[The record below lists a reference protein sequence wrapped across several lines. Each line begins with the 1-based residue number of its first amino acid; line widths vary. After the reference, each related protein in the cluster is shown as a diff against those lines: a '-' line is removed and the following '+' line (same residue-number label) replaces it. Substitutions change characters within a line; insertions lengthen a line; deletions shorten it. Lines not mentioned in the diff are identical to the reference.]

1 MLATIFS
8 TIALL
13 ILRRALP
20 GFTCGLLCGIFL
32 ARGFGSISIGL
43 ALGAALGT
51 VYALALPRPTRDAG
65 AAADRAMTTAVF
77 GLPIWGALNVILL
90 PLLAGQTPQWTVE
103 GMRGLFPALIG
114 WLLFGFALGLVTTDA
129 VRLAE
134 RLFGITPAPPE
145 PVSPEVKTCVVI
157 LGGGFAGVSTAMNLE
172 KEFRDD
178 PSVAFTLVSETNAL
192 LFTPMLAEV
201 AASSLEPTHISTPLR
216 SSLHRTR
223 VVRAQV
229 AGVDLEN
236 RRVKLSDRE
245 ETLPYDH
252 LVLALGAV
260 SSLPPGDGIA
270 EHALEFKTLAD
281 AIRIRNHVIDAFD
294 HADAELNPTR
304 RRALLTFVIG
314 GGGFSGAELA
324 GALNDFARG
333 MLADY
338 PNLSADDLRIVLV
351 HSRERILPE
360 LSASLADYALE
371 RMCARGVTFELNAR
385 VSAARPGV
393 VVLKRMELEKTNVT
407 KKLEPVQLE
416 IPTETLVWAAGA
428 APSPL
433 LKELAVERDKRGA
446 VLVENT
452 LAVRGHTGLW
462 ALGDCAIVPDPKTG
476 KSCPPTAQFAIREAR
491 TLARN
496 LCASIAGEPLQPF
509 HFDSLG
515 TLCVVG
521 HHTACAEIKGYKF
534 SGFFAWFLW
543 RTLYLIKLPG
553 LERKVRVVGDWTIEL
568 SFPRD
573 ILQTIDFGP
582 PGEKSSS

>member
-1 MLATIFS
+1 VPF
-8 TIALL
+8 
-13 ILRRALP
+13 LRRALP
-20 GFTCGLLCGIFL
+20 GFVCGLLCGILL
-32 ARGFGSISIGL
+32 AGAFGNVSLGL
-43 ALGAALGT
+43 AVGAVLGT
-51 VYALALPRPTRDAG
+51 AYALALPRPIGGEG
-65 AAADRAMTTAVF
+65 AAADRAMTAAAF
-77 GLPIWGALNVILL
+77 GLPIWGSLNVILL
-90 PLLAGQTPQWTVE
+90 PLLAGQMPQWTAE
-103 GMRGLFPALIG
+103 GMRALFPALVG
-114 WLLFGFALGLVTTDA
+114 WLLFGFAVGLLTTGA

-134 RLFGITPAPPE
+134 RLFGVTPAAPE
-145 PVSPEVKTCVVI
+145 LGAPEVKTRVVI
-157 LGGGFAGVSTAMNLE
+157 LGGGFAGVTTAMNLE
-172 KEFRDD
+172 KEFRHD

-229 AGVDLEN
+229 SGIDLEE
-236 RRVKLSDRE
+236 RCVKLPDRE

-281 AIRIRNHVIDAFD
+281 AMRIRNHVIDAFD
-294 HADAELNPTR
+294 RADAEADVER
-304 RRALLTFVIG
+304 RRALLTFVVA
-314 GGGFSGAELA
+314 GGGFSGAELV

-338 PNLSADDLRIVLV
+338 PVLSVDDLRIILV

-371 RMCARGVTFELNAR
+371 RMRARGVTFELNAR

-393 VVLKRMELEKTNVT
+393 VVLRRKEPEKTDAT
-407 KKLEPVQLE
+407 KKPLPLELK
-416 IPTETLVWAAGA
+416 IRTETLVWTAGA

-452 LAVRGHTGLW
+452 LAVRGHSGLW
-462 ALGDCAIVPDPKTG
+462 ALGDCAIVPDAKTG
-476 KSCPPTAQFAIREAR
+476 KPCPPTAQFAIREAR

-496 LCASIAGEPLQPF
+496 VRASINGEPLKPF

-543 RTLYLIKLPG
+543 RSLYLGKLPG
-553 LERKVRVVGDWTIEL
+553 LERKVRVLGDWTIEL
-568 SFPRD
+568 FFPRD
-573 ILQTIDFGP
+573 IVQTIDFGP
-582 PGEKSSS
+582 TREKSQP

>member
-1 MLATIFS
+1 V
-8 TIALL
+8 
-13 ILRRALP
+13 
-20 GFTCGLLCGIFL
+20 
-32 ARGFGSISIGL
+32 
-43 ALGAALGT
+43 LGT
-51 VYALALPRPTRDAG
+51 VYALALPRPTGDAG
-65 AAADRAMTTAVF
+65 AAADRAMTTAAF

-90 PLLAGQTPQWTVE
+90 PLLAGQAPQWTAE
-103 GMRGLFPALIG
+103 GMRGLFPALVS
-114 WLLFGFALGLVTTDA
+114 WLLFGFALGLLTTGA
-129 VRLAE
+129 LRLAE
-134 RLFGITPAPPE
+134 RLFGVTPTPPE

-223 VVRAQV
+223 VVRAEV
-229 AGVDLEN
+229 TGVDLEN

-245 ETLPYDH
+245 ALPYDH
-252 LVLALGAV
+252 LVLALGTA
-260 SSLPPGDGIA
+260 SSLPPGNGIA

-281 AIRIRNHVIDAFD
+281 AIRIRNHVIDAFE
-294 HADAELNPTR
+294 HADAEPNPAR
-304 RRALLTFVIG
+304 HRALLTFVVA

-371 RMCARGVTFELNAR
+371 RMRARGVTFELNAR

-393 VVLKRMELEKTNVT
+393 VVLKRMELEKTDAT
-407 KKLEPVQLE
+407 KKHEPVQLE
-416 IPTETLVWAAGA
+416 IPTETLVWAAGT

-462 ALGDCAIVPDPKTG
+462 ALGDCAIVPDAKTG

-534 SGFFAWFLW
+534 SGFFAWLLW

-553 LERKVRVVGDWTIEL
+553 LERKIRVVGDWTIEL
-568 SFPRD
+568 FFPRD

-582 PGEKSSS
+582 PGEKSHQ

>member
-1 MLATIFS
+1 VP
-8 TIALL
+8 

-20 GFTCGLLCGIFL
+20 GFTCGLLCGILL
-32 ARGFGSISIGL
+32 AGGFGSISLGL
-43 ALGAALGT
+43 AVGAVLGT
-51 VYALALPRPTRDAG
+51 AYALALPLPTSDAG
-65 AAADRAMTTAVF
+65 AAADRAMTAATF

-90 PLLAGQTPQWTVE
+90 PLLAGQTLQWTAE
-103 GMRGLFPALIG
+103 GMRGLFPALVG
-114 WLLFGFALGLVTTDA
+114 WLLFGFALGLLTTGA

-134 RLFGITPAPPE
+134 RLFGVTPARPE
-145 PVSPEVKTCVVI
+145 PVSPEVKTHVVI

-229 AGVDLEN
+229 AGIDLEN
-236 RRVKLSDRE
+236 RRAKLSDRE
-245 ETLPYDH
+245 EMLPYDH

-281 AIRIRNHVIDAFD
+281 AIRIRNRVIGAFD
-294 HADAELNPTR
+294 HADTEPNPAR
-304 RRALLTFVIG
+304 RRALLTFVVA
-314 GGGFSGAELA
+314 GGGFSGAELV

-371 RMCARGVTFELNAR
+371 RMRARGVTFELNAR

-393 VVLKRMELEKTNVT
+393 VVLKRMQLEKTDAT
-407 KKLEPVQLE
+407 KKPGPVQLE
-416 IPTETLVWAAGA
+416 IPTETLVWTAGV

-462 ALGDCAIVPDPKTG
+462 ALGDCATVPDAKTR

-496 LCASIAGEPLQPF
+496 LRASIHGEPLRPF
-509 HFDSLG
+509 LFDSLG

-543 RTLYLIKLPG
+543 RTLYLSKLPG

-568 SFPRD
+568 FFPRD

-582 PGEKSSS
+582 PGEKSRS

>member
-1 MLATIFS
+1 V
-8 TIALL
+8 
-13 ILRRALP
+13 
-20 GFTCGLLCGIFL
+20 
-32 ARGFGSISIGL
+32 
-43 ALGAALGT
+43 LGT
-51 VYALALPRPTRDAG
+51 VYALALPQPTRDAG
-65 AAADRAMTTAVF
+65 AAADRAMTTAAF
-77 GLPIWGALNVILL
+77 GLSIWGALNVILL
-90 PLLAGQTPQWTVE
+90 PLLAGQTPQWTAE
-103 GMRGLFPALIG
+103 GMRGLFPALVG
-114 WLLFGFALGLVTTDA
+114 WLLFGFALGLLTTGA
-129 VRLAE
+129 LLLAE
-134 RLFGITPAPPE
+134 RLFGVTPSPPG
-145 PVSPEVKTCVVI
+145 PVSPEVETCVVI
-157 LGGGFAGVSTAMNLE
+157 LGGGFAGVSTAINLE
-172 KEFRDD
+172 REFRDD

-201 AASSLEPTHISTPLR
+201 AASSLEPTHICTPLR

-223 VVRAQV
+223 VVRGQV
-229 AGVDLEN
+229 AGIDLKN
-236 RRVKLSDRE
+236 RHVKLSDRE
-245 ETLPYDH
+245 ETLSYDH

-260 SSLPPGDGIA
+260 SSLPPGDGIS

-294 HADAELNPTR
+294 RADAEPNPAR
-304 RRALLTFVIG
+304 RRALLTFVVA
-314 GGGFSGAELA
+314 GGGFSGAELV
-324 GALNDFARG
+324 GGLNDFARG

-338 PNLSADDLRIVLV
+338 PNLPAEDLRIILV

-371 RMCARGVTFELNAR
+371 RMRARGVTFELNAR

-393 VVLKRMELEKTNVT
+393 VVLNRMELEKADAT
-407 KKLEPVQLE
+407 KKPEPSQLE
-416 IPTETLVWAAGA
+416 IPTETLVWAAGT

-452 LAVRGHTGLW
+452 LAVLGHTGVW
-462 ALGDCAIVPDPKTG
+462 ALGDCAIVPDAKTG

-496 LCASIAGEPLQPF
+496 LCASIASEPLQPF

-534 SGFFAWFLW
+534 SGFFAWLLW

-568 SFPRD
+568 FFPRD

-582 PGEKSSS
+582 PGEKFQP

>member
-1 MLATIFS
+1 VP
-8 TIALL
+8 

-20 GFTCGLLCGIFL
+20 GFTCGLLCGIL
-32 ARGFGSISIGL
+32 LVGGFGNISLGL
-43 ALGAALGT
+43 VVGAVLGT
-51 VYALALPRPTRDAG
+51 AYALALPLPTRDAG
-65 AAADRAMTTAVF
+65 AAADRAMTTAAF
-77 GLPIWGALNVILL
+77 GLPIWGALNVVLL
-90 PLLAGQTPQWTVE
+90 PLLAGQMPQWTAE
-103 GMRGLFPALIG
+103 GMRGLFPALVG
-114 WLLFGFALGLVTTDA
+114 WLLFGFALGLLTTGA
-129 VRLAE
+129 AGLAE
-134 RLFGITPAPPE
+134 RLFGVTPAPPE
-145 PVSPEVKTCVVI
+145 RVSPEVKTCVVI

-229 AGVDLEN
+229 AGIDLEN

-245 ETLPYDH
+245 EPLPYDH

-294 HADAELNPTR
+294 RADAEPNPAR
-304 RRALLTFVIG
+304 RRALLTFVVA
-314 GGGFSGAELA
+314 GGGFSGAELV
-324 GALNDFARG
+324 GGLNDFARG

-338 PNLSADDLRIVLV
+338 PNLAADDLRIILV

-371 RMCARGVTFELNAR
+371 RMRARGVTFELNAR

-393 VVLKRMELEKTNVT
+393 VVLKRMEMEKPDAT
-407 KKLEPVQLE
+407 KKLEPAQLE
-416 IPTETLVWAAGA
+416 IPTETLIWAAGA

-433 LKELAVERDKRGA
+433 LKELPVARDKRGA

-452 LAVRGHTGLW
+452 LAVPGHTGLW
-462 ALGDCAIVPDPKTG
+462 ALGDCAIVPDAKTG

-543 RTLYLIKLPG
+543 RTLYLSKLPG

-568 SFPRD
+568 FFPRD

-582 PGEKSSS
+582 PGEKSQP

>member
-1 MLATIFS
+1 
-8 TIALL
+8 
-13 ILRRALP
+13 
-20 GFTCGLLCGIFL
+20 
-32 ARGFGSISIGL
+32 
-43 ALGAALGT
+43 
-51 VYALALPRPTRDAG
+51 
-65 AAADRAMTTAVF
+65 
-77 GLPIWGALNVILL
+77 
-90 PLLAGQTPQWTVE
+90 
-103 GMRGLFPALIG
+103 
-114 WLLFGFALGLVTTDA
+114 
-129 VRLAE
+129 
-134 RLFGITPAPPE
+134 
-145 PVSPEVKTCVVI
+145 
-157 LGGGFAGVSTAMNLE
+157 
-172 KEFRDD
+172 
-178 PSVAFTLVSETNAL
+178 
-192 LFTPMLAEV
+192 MLAEV
-201 AASSLEPTHISTPLR
+201 AGSSLEPTHISTALR

-229 AGVDLEN
+229 AGIDLEN
-236 RRVKLSDRE
+236 RQVKLSNRE

-270 EHALEFKTLAD
+270 QHALEFKTLPD

-294 HADAELNPTR
+294 RADAEPNPAR
-304 RRALLTFVIG
+304 RRALLTFVVA
-314 GGGFSGAELA
+314 GGGFSGAELV

-338 PNLSADDLRIVLV
+338 PNLSVDDLRVVLV

-371 RMCARGVTFELNAR
+371 RMRARGVTFELNAR

-393 VVLKRMELEKTNVT
+393 VVLKRMELEKTDAT
-407 KKLEPVQLE
+407 KKPEPVQLE
-416 IPTETLVWAAGA
+416 IPTKTLVWAAGA
-428 APSPL
+428 APNPL

-462 ALGDCAIVPDPKTG
+462 ALGDCAIVPDAKTG

-491 TLARN
+491 ALARN

-543 RTLYLIKLPG
+543 RTLYLSKLPG

-568 SFPRD
+568 FFPRD
-573 ILQTIDFGP
+573 IVQTIDFGSTR
-582 PGEKSSS
+582 EKSQP

>member
-1 MLATIFS
+1 VP
-8 TIALL
+8 

-20 GFTCGLLCGIFL
+20 GFTSGLLCGIFL
-32 ARGFGSISIGL
+32 VRGFGDISLGL
-43 ALGAALGT
+43 AVGAVLGT
-51 VYALALPRPTRDAG
+51 AYALALPLPTRDVG
-65 AAADRAMTTAVF
+65 AAADRAMTAAAF
-77 GLPIWGALNVILL
+77 GLPIWGVVNVILL
-90 PLLAGQTPQWTVE
+90 PLLAGQTPRWTAE
-103 GMRGLFPALIG
+103 GMRGLFPALVG
-114 WLLFGFALGLVTTDA
+114 WLLFGFALGLLTTGA

-134 RLFGITPAPPE
+134 LLFVVTPPRPE

-201 AASSLEPTHISTPLR
+201 AASSLEPTHICTPLR
-216 SSLHRTR
+216 SSLRRTR

-229 AGVDLEN
+229 AGIDLKN

-260 SSLPPGDGIA
+260 SSLPSGDGIA
-270 EHALEFKTLAD
+270 DHAFEFKTLAD
-281 AIRIRNHVIDAFD
+281 AIRIRNHVIDVFD
-294 HADAELNPTR
+294 RADAEPNPAR
-304 RRALLTFVIG
+304 RRALLTFVVA
-314 GGGFSGAELA
+314 GGGFSGAELV
-324 GALNDFARG
+324 GGLNDFARG

-338 PNLSADDLRIVLV
+338 PNLAADDLRIILV

-360 LSASLADYALE
+360 LSVSLADYALE
-371 RMCARGVTFELNAR
+371 RMRARGVTFELNAR

-393 VVLKRMELEKTNVT
+393 VVLKRMELEKTDAT
-407 KKLEPVQLE
+407 AKLDPVQLE

-462 ALGDCAIVPDPKTG
+462 ALGDCAIVPDSKTG
-476 KSCPPTAQFAIREAR
+476 KSCPPTAQFAVREAR

-543 RTLYLIKLPG
+543 RSLYLAKLPG

-568 SFPRD
+568 FFPRD

-582 PGEKSSS
+582 RGEKSQR

>member
-1 MLATIFS
+1 LA
-8 TIALL
+8 
-13 ILRRALP
+13 
-20 GFTCGLLCGIFL
+20 G
-32 ARGFGSISIGL
+32 GFGNISLGL
-43 ALGAALGT
+43 AVGAVLGT
-51 VYALALPRPTRDAG
+51 AYALALPRPTRDAG
-65 AAADRAMTTAVF
+65 AAADRAMTAATF

-90 PLLAGQTPQWTVE
+90 PLLAGQAPQWTAE
-103 GMRGLFPALIG
+103 GMRGLFPALVG
-114 WLLFGFALGLVTTDA
+114 WLLFGFALGLLTTGA

-134 RLFGITPAPPE
+134 RLFGVTPAPPE
-145 PVSPEVKTCVVI
+145 PVSPEVKTRVVI
-157 LGGGFAGVSTAMNLE
+157 LGGGFAGVNTAMNLE

-229 AGVDLEN
+229 AGIDLEN
-236 RRVKLSDRE
+236 CRVKLSDRE

-294 HADAELNPTR
+294 HADTEPNPER
-304 RRALLTFVIG
+304 RRALLTFVVA
-314 GGGFSGAELA
+314 GGGFSGAELV

-360 LSASLADYALE
+360 LSASLADYALQ
-371 RMCARGVTFELNAR
+371 RMRARGVTFELNAR

-393 VVLKRMELEKTNVT
+393 VVLKRMQLEEKDATKKPAPVELE
-407 KKLEPVQLE
+407 
-416 IPTETLVWAAGA
+416 IATETLVWTAGV

-433 LKELAVERDKRGA
+433 LKELAIERDKRGT

-452 LAVRGHTGLW
+452 LAVRGHTRLW
-462 ALGDCAIVPDPKTG
+462 ALGDCAIVPNAKTG
-476 KSCPPTAQFAIREAR
+476 KPCPPTAQFAIREAR

-496 LCASIAGEPLQPF
+496 LRASIHGEPLRPF
-509 HFDSLG
+509 LFDSLG
-515 TLCVVG
+515 MLCVVG

-543 RTLYLIKLPG
+543 RTLYLSKLPG

-568 SFPRD
+568 FFPRD

-582 PGEKSSS
+582 PGEKSRP

>member
-1 MLATIFS
+1 VPF
-8 TIALL
+8 
-13 ILRRALP
+13 LRRALP
-20 GFTCGLLCGIFL
+20 GFACGLLCGILL
-32 ARGFGSISIGL
+32 AGAFGNVSLGL
-43 ALGAALGT
+43 AVGAVLGT
-51 VYALALPRPTRDAG
+51 AYALALPRPVGGEG
-65 AAADRAMTTAVF
+65 ATADRAMTAAAF
-77 GLPIWGALNVILL
+77 GLPIWGSLNVILL
-90 PLLAGQTPQWTVE
+90 PLLAGQMPQWTAE
-103 GMRGLFPALIG
+103 GMRALFPALVG
-114 WLLFGFALGLVTTDA
+114 WLLFGFAVGLLTTGT

-134 RLFGITPAPPE
+134 RLFGVTPGAPE
-145 PVSPEVKTCVVI
+145 PGAPEVKTRVVI
-157 LGGGFAGVSTAMNLE
+157 LGGGFAGVTTAMNLE
-172 KEFRDD
+172 KEFRHD

-229 AGVDLEN
+229 SGIDLEE
-236 RRVKLSDRE
+236 RRIKLPDRE

-281 AIRIRNHVIDAFD
+281 AMRIRNHVIDAFD
-294 HADAELNPTR
+294 RADAEADAAR
-304 RRALLTFVIG
+304 RRALLTFVVA
-314 GGGFSGAELA
+314 GGGFSGAELV

-338 PNLSADDLRIVLV
+338 PGLSADDLRIILV

-371 RMCARGVTFELNAR
+371 RMRARGVTFELNAR

-393 VVLKRMELEKTNVT
+393 VVLKRKEPEKTDVAT
-407 KKLEPVQLE
+407 KPEPLELE
-416 IPTETLVWAAGA
+416 IPTETLVWTAGA

-446 VLVENT
+446 ILVENT

-462 ALGDCAIVPDPKTG
+462 ALGDCAIVPDAKTG
-476 KSCPPTAQFAIREAR
+476 KLCPPTAQFAIREAR

-496 LCASIAGEPLQPF
+496 LRASINGEPLKPF

-543 RTLYLIKLPG
+543 RGLYLSKLPG

-568 SFPRD
+568 FFPRD
-573 ILQTIDFGP
+573 IVQTIDFGP
-582 PGEKSSS
+582 PREKSWP

>member
-1 MLATIFS
+1 MP
-8 TIALL
+8 

-20 GFTCGLLCGIFL
+20 GFTCGVLCGILL
-32 ARGFGSISIGL
+32 AGGFGSISIGL
-43 ALGAALGT
+43 AVGGVLGT
-51 VYALALPRPTRDAG
+51 AYALAFPRPTRDAG
-65 AAADRAMTTAVF
+65 AAADRAMTTAAF
-77 GLPIWGALNVILL
+77 GLPIWGALNVVLL
-90 PLLAGQTPQWTVE
+90 PLLAGQTPQWTAE
-103 GMRGLFPALIG
+103 GMRGLFPALVG
-114 WLLFGFALGLVTTDA
+114 WLLFGFALGLLTTGA

-134 RLFGITPAPPE
+134 RLFGVTPAPPE
-145 PVSPEVKTCVVI
+145 RVSPEVKTCVVI
-157 LGGGFAGVSTAMNLE
+157 LGGGFAGVSTAINLE

-229 AGVDLEN
+229 AGIDLEN
-236 RRVKLSDRE
+236 RRIKLSDRE

-294 HADAELNPTR
+294 RADAEPNPAR
-304 RRALLTFVIG
+304 RRALLTFVVA
-314 GGGFSGAELA
+314 GGGFSGAELV

-338 PNLSADDLRIVLV
+338 PNLSVDDLRIVLV

-371 RMCARGVTFELNAR
+371 RMRARGVTFELNAR

-393 VVLKRMELEKTNVT
+393 VVLQRMELEKTDAT
-407 KKLEPVQLE
+407 KKPEPVQSE
-416 IPTETLVWAAGA
+416 IPTETLVWAAGV
-428 APSPL
+428 APNPL

-452 LAVRGHTGLW
+452 LAVPGHTGLW
-462 ALGDCAIVPDPKTG
+462 ALGDCAIVPDAKTG

-496 LCASIAGEPLQPF
+496 LCASIAGKPLQPF

-543 RTLYLIKLPG
+543 RSLYLIKLPG

-568 SFPRD
+568 FFPRD

-582 PGEKSSS
+582 PGEKSQP

>member
-1 MLATIFS
+1 V
-8 TIALL
+8 
-13 ILRRALP
+13 
-20 GFTCGLLCGIFL
+20 
-32 ARGFGSISIGL
+32 
-43 ALGAALGT
+43 LGT
-51 VYALALPRPTRDAG
+51 IYALALPRPTRDAG
-65 AAADRAMTTAVF
+65 AAADRAMTTAAF

-90 PLLAGQTPQWTVE
+90 PLLAGQTPQWTAE
-103 GMRGLFPALIG
+103 GMRGLFPALVV
-114 WLLFGFALGLVTTDA
+114 WLLFGFALGLLTTDA
-129 VRLAE
+129 LRLAE
-134 RLFGITPAPPE
+134 RLFGVTPAPPE
-145 PVSPEVKTCVVI
+145 PVAPQVKTCVVI

-172 KEFRDD
+172 REFRDN
-178 PSVAFTLVSETNAL
+178 PNVAFTLVSETNAL

-236 RRVKLSDRE
+236 RRVKLSDRK

-294 HADAELNPTR
+294 HADAEPNPAR
-304 RRALLTFVIG
+304 RRALLTFVVA

-371 RMCARGVTFELNAR
+371 RMRARGVTFELNAR

-393 VVLKRMELEKTNVT
+393 VVLKRMELEKMDAT
-407 KKLEPVQLE
+407 KKPEAVQLE
-416 IPTETLVWAAGA
+416 IPTETLVWAAGT

-452 LAVRGHTGLW
+452 LTVRGHTGLW
-462 ALGDCAIVPDPKTG
+462 ALGDCAIVPDAKTG

-568 SFPRD
+568 FFPRD

>member
-1 MLATIFS
+1 MA
-8 TIALL
+8 
-13 ILRRALP
+13 RA
-20 GFTCGLLCGIFL
+20 
-32 ARGFGSISIGL
+32 FGNISIGL
-43 ALGAALGT
+43 AVGAVLGT

-65 AAADRAMTTAVF
+65 AAADRAMTTAAF

-90 PLLAGQTPQWTVE
+90 PLLAGQTPQWTAE
-103 GMRGLFPALIG
+103 GMRGLFPALVG
-114 WLLFGFALGLVTTDA
+114 WLLFGFALGLLTTGT
-129 VRLAE
+129 VQLAE
-134 RLFGITPAPPE
+134 RLFGVTPAPPE
-145 PVSPEVKTCVVI
+145 PVSPDVKTCVVI

-201 AASSLEPTHISTPLR
+201 AASSLEPTHISSPLR

-229 AGVDLEN
+229 AGIDLDN

-281 AIRIRNHVIDAFD
+281 AIRIRNHVIDAFER
-294 HADAELNPTR
+294 ADAEPNPAR
-304 RRALLTFVIG
+304 RRALLTFVVA
-314 GGGFSGAELA
+314 GGGFSGAELV

-338 PNLSADDLRIVLV
+338 LNLSADDLRIVLV

-371 RMCARGVTFELNAR
+371 RMRARGVTFELNAR

-393 VVLKRMELEKTNVT
+393 VVLKRIELEKTDAT
-407 KKLEPVQLE
+407 KKPEPVQLE

-433 LKELAVERDKRGA
+433 LKKLAVERDKRGA

-462 ALGDCAIVPDPKTG
+462 ALGDCAIVPDAKTG

-496 LCASIAGEPLQPF
+496 LCASIAGEPLRPF

-568 SFPRD
+568 FFPRD

-582 PGEKSSS
+582 PGEKSRP

>member
-1 MLATIFS
+1 MPV
-8 TIALL
+8 
-13 ILRRALP
+13 LRRALP
-20 GFTCGLLCGIFL
+20 GFGCGLLCGSLL
-32 ARGFGSISIGL
+32 AGGFGSVSLGL
-43 ALGAALGT
+43 AVGAVLGT
-51 VYALALPRPTRDAG
+51 VYALVLPCPPDGDG
-65 AAADRAMTTAVF
+65 AAADRAMTAAAF

-90 PLLAGQTPQWTVE
+90 PLLAGRMPKWTDE
-103 GMRGLFPALIG
+103 GMCALFPALVG
-114 WLLFGFALGLVTTDA
+114 WLLFGFALGLLTTGT

-134 RLFGITPAPPE
+134 HLFGAMPAPPE
-145 PVSPEVKTCVVI
+145 RASPEVKTRIVI
-157 LGGGFAGVSTAMNLE
+157 LGGGFAGVTTARHLE

-178 PSVAFTLVSETNAL
+178 PTVVFTLVSKTHAL

-216 SSLHRTR
+216 SSLRRTR

-229 AGVDLEN
+229 AAVDLGN
-236 RRVKLSDRE
+236 RRVKLSDHE

-260 SSLPPGDGIA
+260 SSSPPGDGIA

-294 HADAELNPTR
+294 RADAEFDAAR
-304 RRALLTFVIG
+304 RRALLTFVVA
-314 GGGFSGAELA
+314 GGGFSGAELV

-333 MLADY
+333 MLVDY
-338 PNLSADDLRIVLV
+338 PRLSADDLRIVLI

-360 LSASLADYALE
+360 LSASLADYALQ
-371 RMCARGVTFELNAR
+371 RMRVRGVTFELNAS

-393 VVLKRMELEKTNVT
+393 VVLKRKEPEKTDATKKPALVELE
-407 KKLEPVQLE
+407 
-416 IPTETLVWAAGA
+416 IATETLVWTAGA

-433 LKELAVERDKRGA
+433 LKELAVERDQRGA

-462 ALGDCAIVPDPKTG
+462 ALGDCAVVPDAKTG
-476 KSCPPTAQFAIREAR
+476 KPCPPTAQFAIREAR

-496 LCASIAGEPLQPF
+496 LRASIKGEPLKPF

-543 RTLYLIKLPG
+543 RTLYLSKLPG

-568 SFPRD
+568 FFPRD
-573 ILQTIDFGP
+573 IVQTIDFDP
-582 PGEKSSS
+582 PREKSRP

>member
-1 MLATIFS
+1 MP
-8 TIALL
+8 

-20 GFTCGLLCGIFL
+20 GFTCGLLCGILL
-32 ARGFGSISIGL
+32 AGGFGNISLGL
-43 ALGAALGT
+43 AVGAVLGT
-51 VYALALPRPTRDAG
+51 AYALALPLPTRDAG
-65 AAADRAMTTAVF
+65 AAADRAMTAAAF
-77 GLPIWGALNVILL
+77 GLPIWGAVNVILL
-90 PLLAGQTPQWTVE
+90 PLLAGQTPHWTAE
-103 GMRGLFPALIG
+103 GMRALFPALVG
-114 WLLFGFALGLVTTDA
+114 WLLFGFALGLLTTGA
-129 VRLAE
+129 VWLAE
-134 RLFGITPAPPE
+134 RLFGATPTPPE

-229 AGVDLEN
+229 AGIDLEN

-294 HADAELNPTR
+294 HADAEPNPAR
-304 RRALLTFVIG
+304 RRALLTFVVA
-314 GGGFSGAELA
+314 GGGFSGAELV

-371 RMCARGVTFELNAR
+371 RMRARGVTFELNAR
-385 VSAARPGV
+385 VSAARPGIV
-393 VVLKRMELEKTNVT
+393 MLKRMELEKTDAT
-407 KKLEPVQLE
+407 KKPEPVQLE
-416 IPTETLVWAAGA
+416 IPTETLVWAAGT

-462 ALGDCAIVPDPKTG
+462 ALGDCAIVPDAKTG

-496 LCASIAGEPLQPF
+496 LRASIACEPLQPF
-509 HFDSLG
+509 RFDSLG

-543 RTLYLIKLPG
+543 RSLYLSKLPG

-568 SFPRD
+568 FFPRD
-573 ILQTIDFGP
+573 ILQTIDFGQ
-582 PGEKSSS
+582 PGEKSQP

>member
-1 MLATIFS
+1 MP
-8 TIALL
+8 
-13 ILRRALP
+13 ILRRVLP
-20 GFTCGLLCGIFL
+20 GFICGVLCGIVL
-32 ARGFGSISIGL
+32 AGGFGSISVGL
-43 ALGAALGT
+43 AVGAVLGT
-51 VYALALPRPTRDAG
+51 AYAVALPRPIRDAG
-65 AAADRAMTTAVF
+65 VAADRAMTIAAF
-77 GLPIWGALNVILL
+77 GLPIWGVLNVVLL
-90 PLLAGQTPQWTVE
+90 PLLAGQTPQWTAE
-103 GMRGLFPALIG
+103 GMRGLFPALVG
-114 WLLFGFALGLVTTDA
+114 WLLFGFALGLLTTGA

-134 RLFGITPAPPE
+134 RLFGVTRAPPE
-145 PVSPEVKTCVVI
+145 PMSPEVKTCVVI

-172 KEFRDD
+172 KEFRND

-201 AASSLEPTHISTPLR
+201 AASSLEPTHISTALR

-229 AGVDLEN
+229 VGIDLEN
-236 RRVKLSDRE
+236 RRVKLSDRA

-294 HADAELNPTR
+294 HADGEPNPAR
-304 RRALLTFVIG
+304 RRALLTFVVA
-314 GGGFSGAELA
+314 GGGFSGAELV
-324 GALNDFARG
+324 GGLNDFARG

-371 RMCARGVTFELNAR
+371 RMRARGVIFELNAR

-393 VVLKRMELEKTNVT
+393 VVLKRTELEKTDAT
-407 KKLEPVQLE
+407 KKPEPILLE

-428 APSPL
+428 TPSRL

-462 ALGDCAIVPDPKTG
+462 ALGDCAIVPDAKTG
-476 KSCPPTAQFAIREAR
+476 KSCPPTAQFAIRQAR

-496 LCASIAGEPLQPF
+496 LRASIHGEPLQPF

-568 SFPRD
+568 FFPRD

-582 PGEKSSS
+582 PGEKSRP

>member
-1 MLATIFS
+1 
-8 TIALL
+8 
-13 ILRRALP
+13 
-20 GFTCGLLCGIFL
+20 
-32 ARGFGSISIGL
+32 
-43 ALGAALGT
+43 
-51 VYALALPRPTRDAG
+51 
-65 AAADRAMTTAVF
+65 
-77 GLPIWGALNVILL
+77 
-90 PLLAGQTPQWTVE
+90 
-103 GMRGLFPALIG
+103 
-114 WLLFGFALGLVTTDA
+114 
-129 VRLAE
+129 
-134 RLFGITPAPPE
+134 
-145 PVSPEVKTCVVI
+145 
-157 LGGGFAGVSTAMNLE
+157 
-172 KEFRDD
+172 
-178 PSVAFTLVSETNAL
+178 
-192 LFTPMLAEV
+192 MLAEV

-229 AGVDLEN
+229 AGIDLKN

-294 HADAELNPTR
+294 HADAEPNPAR
-304 RRALLTFVIG
+304 RRALLTFVVA
-314 GGGFSGAELA
+314 GGGFSGAELV
-324 GALNDFARG
+324 GGLNDFARG

-371 RMCARGVTFELNAR
+371 RMRARGVTFELNAR

-393 VVLKRMELEKTNVT
+393 VVLQRTELEKTDAT
-407 KKLEPVQLE
+407 KKPEPVQLE
-416 IPTETLVWAAGA
+416 IPTETLVWAAGT

-462 ALGDCAIVPDPKTG
+462 ALGDCAIVPDAKTG
-476 KSCPPTAQFAIREAR
+476 KPCPPTAQFAIREAR

-568 SFPRD
+568 FFPRD
-573 ILQTIDFGP
+573 ILQTIDFGA
-582 PGEKSSS
+582 PGEKSSP